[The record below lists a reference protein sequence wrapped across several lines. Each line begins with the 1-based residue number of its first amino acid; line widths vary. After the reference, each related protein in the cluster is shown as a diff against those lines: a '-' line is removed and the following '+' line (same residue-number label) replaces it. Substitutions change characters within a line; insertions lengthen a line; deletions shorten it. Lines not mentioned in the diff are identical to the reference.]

1 MSAKTLR
8 VLLLEDDP
16 ADADLVA
23 ETLLRGGM
31 SVVTTRVDSKESF
44 TQALREF
51 APDVVLSDHAL
62 GQFDA
67 RAALAVL
74 QSIRPTAPLIVVAGA
89 LDAHTAAACVRAGA
103 EDFVLKGNLTRL
115 APAIEAALSVRRRLE
130 KLTPRQIE
138 VLRLMAAGNT
148 TPEIARELGLSAKT
162 VETHRGE
169 IMKRV
174 GIHDIVGLVRYAVR
188 VGLAPPES

>member
-1 MSAKTLR
+1 MSSKPLR
-8 VLLLEDDP
+8 ILLLEDDP

-31 SVVTTRVDSKESF
+31 AIVTERVDSKDAF
-44 TQALREF
+44 TRALREF

-62 GQFDA
+62 AQFDT
-67 RAALAVL
+67 RAALGVL

-89 LDAHTAAACVRAGA
+89 LDEQTAAACVRAGA
-103 EDFVLKGNLTRL
+103 EDFVLKGKLGRL

-138 VLRLMAAGNT
+138 VLRLMAIGNT

-188 VGLAPPES
+188 VGLVPAES